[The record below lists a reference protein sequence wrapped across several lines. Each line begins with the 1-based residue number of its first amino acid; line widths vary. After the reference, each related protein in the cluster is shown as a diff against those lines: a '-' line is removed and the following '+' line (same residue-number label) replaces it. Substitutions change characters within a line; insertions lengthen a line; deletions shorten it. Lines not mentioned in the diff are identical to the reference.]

1 MKSKSFGDIKVVNEK
16 TIMTGN
22 QMFDKWF
29 SKDGGIVPGSIIFV
43 TGTSGAGKTTLM
55 INLMNWLKNNKS
67 SFYSREMSIS
77 SLKQQVK
84 DYNFKNNNAYFVDDE
99 DCPHINDYFKELDV
113 IKPEVVI
120 VDSLQAIAS
129 ADFPEMSEEKASV
142 IVRQKLE
149 QWCKAN
155 GSTLFLIGHNTKD
168 NEFAGKNTNMQMVDA
183 HMVLE
188 YDKKTETRR
197 IFWGKKNR
205 KGPMGELFYKIVN
218 GSIEFMENK
227 EDTSN
232 SKKEV
237 KFTEEFFQ
245 FILGY
250 LDKVKTSDKNDEIIK
265 DEINSISDKLYV
277 RFNSDGYTYMVNLL
291 PAIYH
296 ILNKYK
302 KL

>member
-1 MKSKSFGDIKVVNEK
+1 
-16 TIMTGN
+16 
-22 QMFDKWF
+22 
-29 SKDGGIVPGSIIFV
+29 
-43 TGTSGAGKTTLM
+43 
-55 INLMNWLKNNKS
+55 
-67 SFYSREMSIS
+67 
-77 SLKQQVK
+77 
-84 DYNFKNNNAYFVDDE
+84 
-99 DCPHINDYFKELDV
+99 
-113 IKPEVVI
+113 
-120 VDSLQAIAS
+120 
-129 ADFPEMSEEKASV
+129 
-142 IVRQKLE
+142 
-149 QWCKAN
+149 
-155 GSTLFLIGHNTKD
+155 
-168 NEFAGKNTNMQMVDA
+168 MVDA

-265 DEINSISDKLYV
+265 DEINSISDKLYD